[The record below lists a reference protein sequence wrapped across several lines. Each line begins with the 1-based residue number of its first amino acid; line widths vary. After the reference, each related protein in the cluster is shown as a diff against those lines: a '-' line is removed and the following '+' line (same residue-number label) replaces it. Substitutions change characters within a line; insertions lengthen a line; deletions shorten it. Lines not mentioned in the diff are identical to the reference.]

1 MSIQGGI
8 TLRNIN
14 KYYGK
19 NHVVKNLDFE
29 IYPGEFISLLG
40 PSGCGKTTILRLIAG
55 LDQLDAGEIYLDDKR
70 IDALEPYKRNLNTI
84 FQNYALF
91 PHMNVRKNIEYGLRA
106 KWMSKKEIKKKVD
119 EIIELVQLKGFE
131 DRMPNQMS
139 GGQRQRVSI
148 ARAIVNEAPVVLLDE
163 PLTALDLKLRKEM
176 RFELRRLQKALQT
189 TFVFVTH
196 DQEEAIVMSDRI
208 AVMNNGIIE
217 QIGTPEEIYSKPKSQ
232 FVAQFI
238 GETNV
243 MEGMVSIDEKGTSTI
258 QMEFGKALIDI
269 AENFSDGELIN
280 LSIRPDMV
288 KCSKEAEVGFEI
300 PGKIVEEIFSGAT
313 TKYLVRM
320 MNNKEITV
328 SRLCGEESMKVDDIV
343 YLSWKVTDATIMKSE
358 SQMIFGEIE
367 GVDLSPWNNLI

>member
-14 KYYGK
+14 KFYGK

-55 LDQLDAGEIYLDDKR
+55 LEQLDAGEIYLDDKR

-119 EIIELVQLKGFE
+119 DIIELVQLKGFE

-313 TKYLVRM
+313 TKYLVRL

>member
-1 MSIQGGI
+1 MNTQGGI

-29 IYPGEFISLLG
+29 IFPGEFISLLG

-55 LDQLDAGEIYLDDKR
+55 LEQLDAGEIYLDGKR

-91 PHMNVRKNIEYGLRA
+91 PHMNVRKNIEYGLHA
-106 KWMSKKEIKKKVD
+106 KWMSRKEIKKKVD
-119 EIIELVQLKGFE
+119 AIIELVQLKGFE

-176 RFELRRLQKALQT
+176 RFELRRLQKTLQT
-189 TFVFVTH
+189 TFIFVTH

-217 QIGTPEEIYSKPKSQ
+217 QIGTPEEIYSKPSSQ

-243 MEGMVSIDEKGTSTI
+243 MEGVVTMDEKGAPI
-258 QMEFGKALIDI
+258 LQMEFGRARIDA
-269 AENFSDGELIN
+269 AENLQSGELIN

-288 KCSKEAEVGFEI
+288 KCSKEGEAGFEI

-313 TKYLVRM
+313 IKYLVRLV
-320 MNNKEITV
+320 NNKEVSV
-328 SRLCGEESMKVDDIV
+328 SRLCGEESMKVGDVV
-343 YLSWKVTDATIMKSE
+343 YLSWRTSDATIMKSE

-367 GVDLSPWNNLI
+367 GVDLSPWNNPV